1 MRNGEGNPRGG
12 GRGRRRPQAQGG
24 ALPRTSAQTDQTK
37 PTSSPTLI
45 AISRRLPRDESKKKI
60 KPSAW
65 LRGRPRREPT
75 TAAGDARPLERRPAP
90 SAGPSRGRRPS
101 GRANPSGPTRGSNG
115 HSPRTAR
122 AGARGRT
129 RARGRRDKG
138 RRPRRGSRPAAR
150 RRPAAAA
157 DRDRTEA
164 ARTCAPPPSLKEARS
179 GASGTRK
186 GRRRRREHSDLEA
199 SEHRAKK
206 GEEVG
211 A

>member
-1 MRNGEGNPRGG
+1 MNQRGDGPQPPREGEGGLTPSTSP
-12 GRGRRRPQAQGG
+12 GRSPPPHISPDRPNPQA
-24 ALPRTSAQTDQTK
+24 A
-37 PTSSPTLI
+37 PTLVT
-45 AISRRLPRDESKKKI
+45 ISRRLPRDESKKKI

-101 GRANPSGPTRGSNG
+101 GRASPSEPTRGSSG

-138 RRPRRGSRPAAR
+138 RRPRRASRPAAR

-157 DRDRTEA
+157 DRARTEA
-164 ARTCAPPPSLKEARS
+164 ARTCAPPPRNERPRTA
-179 GASGTRK
+179 ASGI
-186 GRRRRREHSDLEA
+186 GRSEATTLE
-199 SEHRAKK
+199 RART
-206 GEEVG
+206 G
-211 A
+211 AE